1 LFEKIELL
9 EMRGNQTVVQ
19 QVRAFN
25 RFYTDVIGLL
35 DKHLLHSEYSLAEAR
50 IIYEIYIGKSVQASH
65 IMTVMHIDKSYLSR
79 LMKKLEKE
87 QLITKKTAGHDARAI
102 LISLTEKGL
111 TEFETLNR
119 ASDQQI
125 VGLIKNLDVGK
136 QQELVL
142 HMQSIMNILKNNNI
156 KTDDQGY

>member
-1 LFEKIELL
+1 
-9 EMRGNQTVVQ
+9 MQRNQIVVK

-25 RFYTDVIGLL
+25 RFYTDMIGLL

-79 LMKKLEKE
+79 LLKKLEKE
-87 QLITKKTAGHDARAI
+87 QLIMKKPAGHDARAI
-102 LISLTEKGL
+102 LISLTEKGF
-111 TEFETLNR
+111 TEFEMLNQ

-125 VGLIKNLDVGK
+125 VGLIKNLDTGK

-142 HMQSIMNILKNNNI
+142 HMQSIINILKNNNI
-156 KTDDQGY
+156 KSDDQSY